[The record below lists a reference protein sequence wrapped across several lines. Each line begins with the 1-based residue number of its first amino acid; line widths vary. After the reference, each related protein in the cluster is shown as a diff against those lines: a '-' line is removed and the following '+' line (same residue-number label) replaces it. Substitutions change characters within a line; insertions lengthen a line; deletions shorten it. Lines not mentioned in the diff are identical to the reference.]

1 MTLLLRCVVCR
12 IEEFPSPPTC
22 GPCKDSLFRECAD
35 VTPVPP
41 DIQGLETFSPVKA
54 NQVVGKKYCH
64 ERNYYNPAKY
74 HLFLN
79 SRTFIYKTEQMQRIS
94 VIAA

>member
-1 MTLLLRCVVCR
+1 MSTAREEWYTEPNGHFAWSCR

-35 VTPVPP
+35 VSPVPP
-41 DIQGLETFSPVKA
+41 DIPGLEPFSPVK
-54 NQVVGKKYCH
+54 NNMIVGKKYCH

-74 HLFLN
+74 DVVL
-79 SRTFIYKTEQMQRIS
+79 
-94 VIAA
+94 VV